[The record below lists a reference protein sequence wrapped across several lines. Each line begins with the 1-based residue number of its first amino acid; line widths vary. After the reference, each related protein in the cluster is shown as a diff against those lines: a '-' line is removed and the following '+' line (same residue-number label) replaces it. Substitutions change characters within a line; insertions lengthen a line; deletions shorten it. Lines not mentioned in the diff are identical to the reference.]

1 MWGSSVSK
9 PKDRQT
15 HTNGWIKTNTKI
27 RIFTFSLGEKMVLPF
42 HTVWKF
48 SLRFFCFHKITF
60 TRCSHCAHLFHIFTF
75 SHCYAA
81 SKWDISKTY
90 QFLNKGNSVKMW
102 KCENV
107 KYFIFFTAK
116 NIRDPVWNMFEKFS
130 HFHSLPSRHMSW
142 SAKSRIAGI
151 SHCVRFERLKAEG
164 SPDTY

>member
-1 MWGSSVSK
+1 
-9 PKDRQT
+9 
-15 HTNGWIKTNTKI
+15 
-27 RIFTFSLGEKMVLPF
+27 MVLPF

-48 SLRFFCFHKITF
+48 SLRLFCFHKITF
-60 TRCSHCAHLFHIFTF
+60 TRFSHCAHIFHIFTF

-107 KYFIFFTAK
+107 KYFTFFTAK
-116 NIRDPVWNMFEKFS
+116 NIKDPVWNMFEKFS
-130 HFHSLPSRHMSW
+130 HFHSLPSRQMSW

-151 SHCVRFERLKAEG
+151 FTLWISAQSEVRASQSRR
-164 SPDTY
+164 SPRALMMTALSCEMW